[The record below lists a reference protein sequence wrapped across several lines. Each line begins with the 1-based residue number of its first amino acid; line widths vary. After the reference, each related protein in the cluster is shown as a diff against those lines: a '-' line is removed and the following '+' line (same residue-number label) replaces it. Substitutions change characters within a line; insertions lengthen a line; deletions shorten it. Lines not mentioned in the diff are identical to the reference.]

1 MVGKYNGPDFGFV
14 KNVKSKADKYRN
26 LDESASHARKASIKK
41 LPLESDPNVLH
52 KFASYNTLFTLSAL
66 STREIRNPKQFFN
79 SAPHDIIARSGGIG
93 VTANYHQGP
102 PSEQGQ
108 RFSDEVKATLK
119 KSKTLRD
126 GLNKSTLE
134 FLKNNDLYFNNVEMT
149 SIPGL
154 NDKRRLT
161 SVTNIMMELV
171 EPSGLTLLEKVK
183 AAAANNGFLD
193 HLDAPYLLTI
203 EFKGFDNQGRPMQE
217 NTDFTKRV
225 IPIKLTTM
233 DIDVNQGGS
242 YYSINAIP
250 YNEFALTNNF
260 MYPRT
265 SGTLASNSLNA
276 TFADAVQDLQ
286 NILNEQN
293 EEEQVKG
300 YNQFPDRYDI
310 SISEELNP
318 EAQLS
323 YELLSQAGM
332 TQKKEIAASG
342 EEAFTMEYI
351 KFNSGVSLLKLLEE
365 LMKTHPDFGAKNFE
379 DWEKAVSTPG
389 SKTFDPNGAL
399 STYFKYFRIRTAIE
413 PQSKF
418 DEVRQTNSKIIRI
431 VVEPF
436 YISAY
441 NLATAG
447 IHQDKNYQGY
457 VAKAYNYIFTG
468 DNLDIQD
475 LNINYKVAY
484 YQSRLK
490 DLEATENRTFSQ
502 TNDAPQSKTSTP
514 GIRKRPD
521 DMPDHLN
528 LLPLQSHPSVY
539 QSSKGNRTGKANAR
553 IDQFFDAITNPQADM
568 VVVNMTILG
577 DPAWLGVSQF
587 VPATPKNSNGSSQDN
602 NIDFFLGGARTNVW
616 NPDLKCFNYD
626 VAEPITNLTFKVPQ
640 DFDDKTGV
648 YEMSSAQQAVF
659 SGLYRVTQVKHS
671 FSNGQFTQNLTM
683 VRFNNQD
690 YNVTP
695 TTNYQISTK
704 NGVVTGVTNPNQ
716 QAQQDIISGTLG
728 SS

>member
-1 MVGKYNGPDFGFV
+1 MAIDQYTE
-14 KNVKSKADKYRN
+14 AAY
-26 LDESASHARKASIKK
+26 ARKASIKT
-41 LPLESDPNVLH
+41 LPLEPDPNVLH
-52 KFASYNTLFTLSAL
+52 KFASYNTIFTLSAL
-66 STREIRNPKQFFN
+66 STQEIRNPKQFFN
-79 SAPHDIIARSGGIG
+79 GAPHDIIARSGGIG
-93 VTANYHQGP
+93 AAANTNNRP
-102 PSEQGQ
+102 PGERE
-108 RFSDEVKATLK
+108 RFTEDTKETIR
-119 KSKTLRD
+119 KSAALRD
-126 GLNKSTLE
+126 ALNRSTTE
-134 FLKNNDLYFNNVEMT
+134 FYKNNDLYFKNVEMT

-154 NDKRRLT
+154 NEKRRLT

-193 HLDAPYLLTI
+193 HLDAPYLLTV
-203 EFKGFDNQGRPMQE
+203 EFKGFDEQGREIKE
-217 NTDFTKRV
+217 NTDFIKRV
-225 IPIKLTTM
+225 IPIKLITM

-242 YYSINAIP
+242 YYNIKAIP

-265 SGTLASNSLNA
+265 SGTLSSTNR
-276 TFADAVQDLQ
+276 TFKDAVQDLQ

-293 EEEQVKG
+293 QDEQVKG

-310 SISEELNP
+310 SISEDLNP
-318 EAQLS
+318 GAQLS
-323 YELLSQAGM
+323 YELLAQAGM
-332 TQKKEIAASG
+332 TQKKQIAAPG

-351 KFNSGVSLLKLLEE
+351 KFNSSVNLLKMLEE
-365 LMKTHPDFGAKNFE
+365 LMKTHPDYGAKSFDE
-379 DWEKAVSTPG
+379 WSQAVSTPG
-389 SKTFDPNGAL
+389 STTFDPNGAL

-413 PQSKF
+413 PQGDF
-418 DEVRQTNSKIIRI
+418 DEIRQTNAKVIRI

-468 DNLDIQD
+468 DNLDIQNLD
-475 LNINYKVAY
+475 INYKVAY

-490 DLEATENRTFSQ
+490 DLEATDSRTFTQSNKDETEETGTP
-502 TNDAPQSKTSTP
+502 TNREKWRSDQY
-514 GIRKRPD
+514 
-521 DMPDHLN
+521 
-528 LLPLQSHPSVY
+528 LPLKSEPSVY
-539 QSSKGNRTGKANAR
+539 KSSNSNRTGKADAR
-553 IDQFFDAITNPQADM
+553 VDQFFDAITNPTADM
-568 VVVNMTILG
+568 VVVNMSILG
-577 DPAWLGVSQF
+577 DPAWLGQSQF
-587 VPATPKNSNGSSQDN
+587 IPATPVNASGSSQDN
-602 NIDFFLGGARTNVW
+602 NIDFFRGGVKDNVW

-648 YEMSSAQQAVF
+648 YEMSTAQQAVF
-659 SGLYRVTQVKHS
+659 SGLYRVTQVQHS
-671 FSNGQFTQNLTM
+671 FTDGQFTQTLTM

-690 YNVTP
+690 SKVTN
-695 TTNYQISTK
+695 TSNEKITKK

-716 QAQQDIISGTLG
+716 RARQDIISGALG